1 MFLEAMVFSRVT
13 VLISHE
19 IQILKEQN
27 IAHFQHFLSLTHTRY
42 TFFLFFAPFFFFF
55 SLDFLFCW
63 HFLLLHGLF
72 LICVGEVWKLHR
84 KLMSPSLKDSTV
96 FSHLSIFNFYIR
108 EFCNVTL
115 DEEAKMGKAFDVML
129 PLNVCLL
136 SMYLDATLGIEWHQ
150 KSTYA
155 NFFSE

>member
-1 MFLEAMVFSRVT
+1 MALALIFMDSL
-13 VLISHE
+13 VLI
-19 IQILKEQN
+19 
-27 IAHFQHFLSLTHTRY
+27 Y
-42 TFFLFFAPFFFFF
+42 
-55 SLDFLFCW
+55 
-63 HFLLLHGLF
+63 
-72 LICVGEVWKLHR
+72 VGEVWKLHR

-108 EFCNVTL
+108 EFCTTTL
-115 DEEAKMGKAFDVML
+115 AEEAKKGKAFDVML

-150 KSTYA
+150 KSAYS